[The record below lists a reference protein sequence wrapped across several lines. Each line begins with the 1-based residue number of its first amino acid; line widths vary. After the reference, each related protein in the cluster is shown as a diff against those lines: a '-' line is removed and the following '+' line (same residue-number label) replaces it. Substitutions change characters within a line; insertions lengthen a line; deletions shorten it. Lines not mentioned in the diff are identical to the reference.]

1 MRAAVIV
8 GAALALCK
16 STTAIAESAEERLA
30 FDTERLADYTNDL
43 ALWTLCLVLVAAIQA
58 VLFVWQLR
66 VMHTTLAD
74 SKKIAEANVRSANAT
89 AETVETFKVKERAR
103 LLAGNANV
111 RIHVKK
117 LDDGRVQRVVE
128 VTIRL
133 LNYGGTPARVG
144 KGRLR
149 IVVDQVN
156 LQEKLPLRGVE
167 GVAATQGYYQIPIL
181 PNAWGA
187 DQSNSWEIV
196 QTNDEWER
204 MFVAHRDSPKIFAV
218 GSVTFKD
225 VFDQVRTFVF
235 AMKYKDGGFVPTR
248 GDTYNREYDGLYELE
263 ADAAD

>member
-1 MRAAVIV
+1 MRTAVIL
-8 GAALALCK
+8 GSASALFTSA
-16 STTAIAESAEERLA
+16 TAIAESAEERLA
-30 FDTERLADYTNDL
+30 FDTERLADYTYDL

-58 VLFVWQLR
+58 TLFVWQLR

-89 AETVETFKVKERAR
+89 TETVETFKVKERAR

-117 LDDGRVQRVVE
+117 LDDGRVQRILD

-149 IVVDQVN
+149 ILVDQVD
-156 LQEKLPLRGVE
+156 LQENLPLRGVE
-167 GVAATQGYYQIPIL
+167 GVAATQGYYQIPVL
-181 PNAWGA
+181 PNEWGA
-187 DQSNSWEIV
+187 DQANSWEIV
-196 QTNDEWER
+196 QTIDEWER
-204 MFVAHRDSPKIFAV
+204 TFVAHRDSPKIFAV

-225 VFDQVRTFVF
+225 VFDQVRTFVY
-235 AMKYKDGGFVPTR
+235 ALKYKDGRFVPTR
-248 GDTYNREYDGLYELE
+248 GDTYNKEYDGLYEIE
-263 ADAAD
+263 GDGAD